1 MQQKFYELAAAQDFL
16 PVAWMSKI
24 VRAAVARSDV
34 LVCLVCILTRS
45 HGASLWEL
53 PLHPTR
59 YGSLGT
65 SVNYGFLARKTGIT
79 VRSGATRRNKARLK
93 GD

>member
-1 MQQKFYELAAAQDFL
+1 MQQKFYELAAAHDFL
-16 PVAWMSKI
+16 PAAETSKI
-24 VRAAVARSDV
+24 DPAAVARSDV
-34 LVCLVCILTRS
+34 WVCLVCILTRS

-65 SVNYGFLARKTGIT
+65 SVKYGFLARKTGIT